1 MREQSEGEEQ
11 MVRRAV
17 RPVMAIAV
25 GSAALL
31 LAGAIQA
38 VASPEDHAVRNTGIV
53 MTLPTGTITYFDI
66 SWVDQST
73 GKYFLSDDSN
83 NAIDMFDAKTDSFVR
98 FLAKGQFAGTG
109 IAACYAFTPDPYG
122 CAGPTGVLTDNLGR
136 AWAGDSP
143 TATDPQSGVEVINT
157 ATAPYT
163 FTRID
168 TGGHTRSD
176 ELSFDP
182 ADHMILIANPDDGFL
197 TWISTTTLRVVGK
210 FYYSGNADG
219 VTPTLA
225 NHPAPQGLEQSSYDP
240 KTGLFYQAVPGV
252 GIDVF
257 KPVPAGGV
265 GQLVTTFRTPSS
277 LASFCPS
284 GPAGLAIS
292 PRQTL
297 IGACDNGG
305 IVVNLRTGHTQAV
318 IPDVGGADEVWSNPS
333 DGNVYFAQTEGASS
347 ALGVADAYDN
357 RFLQSLPTGTGTEA
371 HSVAAY
377 SGNNQI
383 FVPASGVGVLVF
395 QSTGH

>member
-1 MREQSEGEEQ
+1 
-11 MVRRAV
+11 MVRRV
-17 RPVMAIAV
+17 GRPVMAIAV

-31 LAGAIQA
+31 LASAVGAF
-38 VASPEDHAVRNTGIV
+38 ASPKDHMVQNTGIV

-73 GKYFLSDDSN
+73 GQYFLADDSN
-83 NAIDMFDAKTDSFVR
+83 NAVDWFDATTDRFVR

-109 IAACYAFTPDPYG
+109 IAACYTFTPDPYG

-136 AWAGDSP
+136 VWAGDSP
-143 TATDPQSGVEVINT
+143 TTTDPQSSVEMINT
-157 ATAPYT
+157 ATAPYA
-163 FTRID
+163 FTRIN
-168 TGGHTRSD
+168 TGGHARSD

-197 TWISTTTLRVVGK
+197 TWISTTTLSVVGK

-219 VTPTLA
+219 ITPTLP
-225 NHPAPQGLEQSSYDP
+225 NHPAPQGFEQSSYDP

-265 GQLVTTFRTPSS
+265 GQLVTTLRTPSS

-284 GPAGLAIS
+284 GPAGLAIG

-305 IVVNLRTGHTQAV
+305 IVVNLRNGRTRTV
-318 IPDVGGADEVWSNPS
+318 IPNVGGADEVWFNPG
-333 DGNVYFAQTEGASS
+333 DGNVYFAQAGGASP
-347 ALGVADAYDN
+347 ALGVADAYN
-357 RFLQSLPTGTGTEA
+357 NHFLQSLPTGAGA

-383 FVPASGVGVLVF
+383 FVPVTGLGVLVF
-395 QSTGH
+395 QSAGH